1 LKRSRQI
8 KEKSPTLKRI
18 KHSAILI
25 NDYEDKAALKNE
37 KIQKILEQEIEIN
50 TIKIEHE
57 KKISALKEQQ
67 KQLNL
72 IKIYEQELHAT
83 IAAAETAEL
92 QKKLQNK
99 KNENYFIS

>member
-1 LKRSRQI
+1 LKRPRQ

-18 KHSAILI
+18 KHSTILI

-50 TIKIEHE
+50 IIKIEHE
-57 KKISALKEQQ
+57 KKISALKEQH
-67 KQLNL
+67 L
-72 IKIYEQELHAT
+72 IKIYEQELRAAIAT
-83 IAAAETAEL
+83 ADTAEL
-92 QKKLQNK
+92 QKQLQNK